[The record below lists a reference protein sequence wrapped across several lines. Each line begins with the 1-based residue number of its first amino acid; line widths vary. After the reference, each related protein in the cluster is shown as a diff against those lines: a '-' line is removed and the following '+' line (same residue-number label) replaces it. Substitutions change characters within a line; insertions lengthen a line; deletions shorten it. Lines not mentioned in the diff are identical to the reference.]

1 MVTPSFERG
10 TIWVTLGI
18 LMAVTGFLLLIKS
31 AKRSVLLTET
41 VTVEQLNDIK
51 SIEDS
56 LVAPVLYTNVQ
67 VLKELSAP
75 ERKKKFV
82 DVVLP
87 TILIYRH
94 HLAVQKERLSV
105 LKEDTNK
112 SKKWSTVDSSF
123 VQELVKKYRTSDL
136 GELINRM
143 EPPPVSLTLAQAAI
157 ESGWG
162 SSRFFQQGNNIFG
175 IWSFSTSDSRMLA
188 GERRDSTNI
197 YVKKYESLF
206 GSVEDYHLM
215 LARVEQY
222 QSFRNCINRSNNVF
236 ELIWYLRNYSEK
248 RDQYIIMLRNI
259 IADNNLVKYDSYTID
274 PTYMTYPKKR
284 KPDQ

>member
-143 EPPPVSLTLAQAAI
+143 EPPPVSLTSHRPPLKVAG
-157 ESGWG
+157 EV
-162 SSRFFQQGNNIFG
+162 RV
-175 IWSFSTSDSRMLA
+175 SFSRGTTYLA
-188 GERRDSTNI
+188 YGHSALQTAGCWLVSEGIAQI
-197 YVKKYESLF
+197 Y
-206 GSVEDYHLM
+206 M
-215 LARVEQY
+215 
-222 QSFRNCINRSNNVF
+222 
-236 ELIWYLRNYSEK
+236 
-248 RDQYIIMLRNI
+248 
-259 IADNNLVKYDSYTID
+259 
-274 PTYMTYPKKR
+274 
-284 KPDQ
+284 